1 MMTPEQLDQRID
13 ILVAR
18 GYTRDE
24 ALQISAAIG
33 DDIEEEGGFW
43 IARDDDGNI
52 FARIDPL

>member
-18 GYTRDE
+18 GYTREE

-33 DDIEEEGGFW
+33 DDIEEEAGQW
-43 IARDDDGNI
+43 IARDDNGNI
-52 FARIDPL
+52 IARIDPL